1 MDKKTSLSY
10 CITVCSELEE
20 LTALLNFLQLHIRNE
35 DEIVIQYDSESVT
48 SEVLEY
54 ITLMAQIHENHMVFG
69 FPLNGDFSTFKN
81 NLKTLSTKDYIV
93 ALDADEIPNINLI
106 GSLGDLLETNPVDLI
121 FVPRINTVDGIT
133 EKHVQQWG
141 WKISKLE
148 SQIAEKEMDIDGDE
162 YKYLKKLGYVLDVV
176 DDGAKYVYVKYYKPI
191 VNFPDY
197 QTRVYKRTD
206 DITWMNKV
214 HERITGYDNF
224 SNFPAKEEWCMYHH
238 KDIIKQIQQND
249 MYSKMM

>member
-93 ALDADEIPNINLI
+93 ALDADEIPNEYLV
-106 GSLGDLLETNPVDLI
+106 SVLGELLESNPVDLI
-121 FVPRINTVDGIT
+121 FVPRINTIEGLTD
-133 EKHVQQWG
+133 EHVTKWG
-141 WKISKLE
+141 WKITKLE
-148 SQIAEKEMDIDGDE
+148 SDVLIREKEIDIESEE
-162 YKYLKKLGYVLDVV
+162 YKLLKKYDLIIEET
-176 DDGAKYVYVKYYKPI
+176 PI
-191 VNFPDY
+191 
-197 QTRVYKRTD
+197 
-206 DITWMNKV
+206 
-214 HERITGYDNF
+214 
-224 SNFPAKEEWCMYHH
+224 
-238 KDIIKQIQQND
+238 
-249 MYSKMM
+249 